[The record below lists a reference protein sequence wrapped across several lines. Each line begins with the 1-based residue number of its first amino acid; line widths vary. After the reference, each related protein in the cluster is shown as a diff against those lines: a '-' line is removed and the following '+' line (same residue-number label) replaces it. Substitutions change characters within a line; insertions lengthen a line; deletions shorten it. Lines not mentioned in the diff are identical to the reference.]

1 MKKPV
6 IYCDFDGTITEKD
19 NIISIMKNFAPPE
32 WEPIKDQI
40 LSGEISIRKGV
51 GELFSL
57 LPTAQKEQIA
67 DFAIGQAKIRP
78 GFEDFVAFTREEG
91 IPLYIVSGGI
101 DFFVLPVLSQYG
113 PFDGVFC
120 NGSDFSGET
129 IRIQWPNS
137 CDDSCGNDCGCCK
150 PSVIRRLG
158 HGDEYFKIVIGDSVT
173 DLEASKQADFVLARD
188 LLREKCVEWGLSH
201 APFENFHDCIASIKN
216 RTGVEEQAC

>member
-51 GELFSL
+51 GELFAL

-78 GFEDFVAFTREEG
+78 GFEDFIAFTREEG

-188 LLREKCVEWGLSH
+188 LLREKCVEWELSY

-216 RTGVEEQAC
+216 RTGVKEQAC